1 LEFYSDVYSRLSEES
16 WEGETHCGMAGKYSR
31 KDGICGMNS
40 YGKLADSDRRV
51 N

>member
-1 LEFYSDVYSRLSEES
+1 MLPQGFQRRRVGKEK
-16 WEGETHCGMAGKYSR
+16 ETHCGIAGKYSR
-31 KDGICGMNS
+31 KDSICSKNS